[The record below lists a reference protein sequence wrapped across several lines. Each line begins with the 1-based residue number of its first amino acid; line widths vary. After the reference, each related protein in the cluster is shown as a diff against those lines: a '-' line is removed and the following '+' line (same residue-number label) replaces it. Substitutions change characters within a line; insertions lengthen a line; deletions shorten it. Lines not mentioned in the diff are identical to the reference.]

1 MKVMEWQGE
10 VKFLHEIGAGA
21 ADRSYGIHV
30 AQLAGVPQA
39 AIKRAEEVLKTLEQ
53 GEQASALTR
62 LADDLPLF
70 AAAVAPEP
78 TKLSEPS
85 AAEEAL
91 RAVNPDELS
100 PKEALELLYK
110 LRGLVGL
117 K

>member
-1 MKVMEWQGE
+1 M
-10 VKFLHEIGAGA
+10 
-21 ADRSYGIHV
+21 RSRPV
-30 AQLAGVPQA
+30 RRTAPTASMWRSSPACPQA

-70 AAAVAPEP
+70 AVTAAPEP

-85 AAEEAL
+85 AAETEL
-91 RAVNPDELS
+91 RSINPDELS

>member
-1 MKVMEWQGE
+1 
-10 VKFLHEIGAGA
+10 
-21 ADRSYGIHV
+21 
-30 AQLAGVPQA
+30 
-39 AIKRAEEVLKTLEQ
+39 VLKTLEQ

-70 AAAVAPEP
+70 AVAAAPEA
-78 TKLSEPS
+78 TKLAEPS

-100 PKEALELLYK
+100 PKEALELLYQ